1 MKTKSL
7 FHRLMITAFISL
19 GASQTWAAVDFQDV
33 PAVSVGGSADVVSG
47 GYVFKY
53 SSTFPL
59 AVHGVTN
66 LDTFG
71 AAGNHY
77 LAYEA
82 GVGTETFSRQDGGL
96 FNLLSVDIGGW
107 ENFGSTSATLSIT
120 GLKAD
125 FSTLSFSAT
134 VLSNAFS
141 TFQLPGFTHLR
152 SVTLGALPG
161 RGYLA
166 VDKLQVTAV
175 PEPETYALMLAG
187 LGLMAAVSSRRR
199 AA

>member
-7 FHRLMITAFISL
+7 FHRLMITALIAL
-19 GASQTWAAVDFQDV
+19 GTGQASAAVDFQDL
-33 PAVSVGGSADVVSG
+33 PAVSAGGSADVVSG

-53 SSTFPL
+53 SSAFPL

-96 FNLLSVDIGGW
+96 FNLMALDIGGW
-107 ENFGSTSATLSIT
+107 ENFGSTAATLSIT
-120 GLKAD
+120 GLRSD
-125 FSTLSFSAT
+125 FTTLSFSAN
-134 VLSNAFS
+134 VLPNTFS
-141 TFQLPGFTHLR
+141 TIQFNGFTHLR

-166 VDKLQVTAV
+166 VDNLRVTPV

-187 LGLMAAVSSRRR
+187 LGLLAAASRRR
-199 AA
+199 KAV

>member
-7 FHRLMITAFISL
+7 FHRLMITALIAL
-19 GASQTWAAVDFQDV
+19 GASQAFAAVDFQDV
-33 PAVSVGGSADVVSG
+33 PAVSAGGPADVVSG
-47 GYVFKY
+47 GYVFTY

-71 AAGNHY
+71 AGGNHY

-96 FNLLSVDIGGW
+96 FNLLSLDIGGW
-107 ENFGSTSATLSIT
+107 ENFGSISATLSIT

-134 VLSNAFS
+134 VLPNAFS
-141 TFQLPGFTHLR
+141 TFQLTGFTHLR
-152 SVTLGALPG
+152 SVTLGVLPG

-166 VDKLQVTAV
+166 VDNLQVTAV

-187 LGLMAAVSSRRR
+187 LGLMAAVSRRR
-199 AA
+199 KAV

>member
-7 FHRLMITAFISL
+7 FHRLMIAALIAL
-19 GASQTWAAVDFQDV
+19 GASQAFAAVDFQDV
-33 PAVSVGGSADVVSG
+33 PAVSAGGSADVVSG

-53 SSTFPL
+53 SNTFPL

-96 FNLLSVDIGGW
+96 FNLLSLDIGGW
-107 ENFGSTSATLSIT
+107 ENFGSNSATLTIT

-125 FSTLSFSAT
+125 FSTLSFSAA
-134 VLSNAFS
+134 VLPDAFS
-141 TFQLPGFTHLR
+141 TFQLTGFTHLR

-166 VDKLQVTAV
+166 VDNLQVTAV
-175 PEPETYALMLAG
+175 PESETYALMLAG
-187 LGLMAAVSSRRR
+187 LGLMAAVSRRR
-199 AA
+199 KAV